1 MNIEYIYIPS
11 YLQPVFFLL
20 VTTRLTLACV
30 STKEKEKSPTSGSC
44 SSKWGS
50 SHPTMTATT
59 ATKHFLLHMCRTLH
73 SISFSSPLQCI
84 RLRSFYLFIYL
95 FASMWSKRLMKQQV
109 VCHLCR
115 NNDMEMVFTGHC
127 VAPARP
133 VLNWQQ
139 VTGSRGNRL
148 SWMICFFLPSQERHQ
163 PGLALST
170 CG

>member
-1 MNIEYIYIPS
+1 MNIEYAISPHTFS
-11 YLQPVFFLL
+11 LFVFFSCDNSFDP
-20 VTTRLTLACV
+20 RLCLYKRKKKS
-30 STKEKEKSPTSGSC
+30 STSDSC
-44 SSKWGS
+44 SSKRGS

-84 RLRSFYLFIYL
+84 RLRRFFLFIYL

-115 NNDMEMVFTGHC
+115 NNDMEMVFTGHF
-127 VAPARP
+127 VAPERP